1 MNVELTYQARIAQYL
16 RIDTEQV
23 SLYWK
28 GRVALYTVLKAMGV
42 GPGDEVILPAFTCV
56 VVPNAILYLGA
67 TPIYVDINPTVL
79 CCSAEQIEQVLTP
92 KTKAILMT
100 TIFMVIFTVII
111 LVTITYPIMSYLI
124 LIGGSVVALILSI
137 YSILYRKYK
146 DEEEEG

>member
-1 MNVELTYQARIAQYL
+1 M
-16 RIDTEQV
+16 
-23 SLYWK
+23 K
-28 GRVALYTVLKAMGV
+28 
-42 GPGDEVILPAFTCV
+42 
-56 VVPNAILYLGA
+56 
-67 TPIYVDINPTVL
+67 
-79 CCSAEQIEQVLTP
+79 P

-146 DEEEEG
+146 DEEEED

>member
-1 MNVELTYQARIAQYL
+1 M
-16 RIDTEQV
+16 
-23 SLYWK
+23 K
-28 GRVALYTVLKAMGV
+28 
-42 GPGDEVILPAFTCV
+42 
-56 VVPNAILYLGA
+56 
-67 TPIYVDINPTVL
+67 
-79 CCSAEQIEQVLTP
+79 P

-111 LVTITYPIMSYLI
+111 LVTITYPRMSYLI

>member
-1 MNVELTYQARIAQYL
+1 M
-16 RIDTEQV
+16 
-23 SLYWK
+23 K
-28 GRVALYTVLKAMGV
+28 
-42 GPGDEVILPAFTCV
+42 
-56 VVPNAILYLGA
+56 
-67 TPIYVDINPTVL
+67 
-79 CCSAEQIEQVLTP
+79 P

>member
-1 MNVELTYQARIAQYL
+1 M
-16 RIDTEQV
+16 
-23 SLYWK
+23 K
-28 GRVALYTVLKAMGV
+28 
-42 GPGDEVILPAFTCV
+42 
-56 VVPNAILYLGA
+56 
-67 TPIYVDINPTVL
+67 
-79 CCSAEQIEQVLTP
+79 P

-111 LVTITYPIMSYLI
+111 LVTITYPLMSYLI

>member
-1 MNVELTYQARIAQYL
+1 M
-16 RIDTEQV
+16 
-23 SLYWK
+23 K
-28 GRVALYTVLKAMGV
+28 
-42 GPGDEVILPAFTCV
+42 
-56 VVPNAILYLGA
+56 
-67 TPIYVDINPTVL
+67 
-79 CCSAEQIEQVLTP
+79 P

-111 LVTITYPIMSYLI
+111 LVAITYPLMSYLI